1 MICKSPIL
9 ITKPNQA
16 QGGEY
21 QKLSVPCGKCG
32 QCLNTKRGEW
42 IFRLKQELKS
52 ASSAHFLTLTYRR
65 GDVPITI
72 KGYKTITK
80 SDLQLFIKRLRN
92 YQTRKTRSEKTIRYY
107 AIGEYGTHTHRPHY
121 HAILFNCH
129 NNTLSAILDIWTEG
143 NVQIRPISDGR
154 IIYITKDIINR
165 YNMNL
170 LPLGVNP
177 SFALMSRNPGLG
189 LDYVEQ
195 AKTYHQKS
203 QNNYVYVN
211 GGKKGRMP
219 RIYKDK
225 IFSINEKYE
234 FYKQAMALQ
243 NESIT
248 KKLGDYDHYENPAQY
263 FADQKQH
270 THNTILK
277 NSKKSQL

>member
-1 MICKSPIL
+1 MICKAPIL

-16 QGGEY
+16 QGGKF
-21 QKLSVPCGKCG
+21 QQLSVPCGKCG

-52 ASSAHFLTLTYRR
+52 ASSGHFLTLTYRR

-72 KGYKTITK
+72 GMFKTISK
-80 SDLQLFIKRLRN
+80 SDLQLFLKRLRN
-92 YQTRKTRSEKTIRYY
+92 YQTRHTNSTKNIRYY
-107 AIGEYGTHTHRPHY
+107 AIGEYGTETHRPHY
-121 HAILFNCH
+121 HAILFNVH
-129 NNTLSAILDIWTEG
+129 QNTLSAILDIWTEG

-154 IIYITKDIINR
+154 IVYITKDIINR

-170 LPLGVNP
+170 LPPGVQR
-177 SFALMSRNPGLG
+177 SFALMSRRPGLG
-189 LDYVEQ
+189 LDYVEK

-203 QNNYVYVN
+203 QNNFVYVN

-225 IFSINEKYE
+225 IFSVNEKYE
-234 FYKQAMALQ
+234 FYKQAMESQ
-243 NESIT
+243 NKAIVE
-248 KKLGDYDHYENPAQY
+248 KLIKYDHYQNPSQY
-263 FADQKQH
+263 FAEQKEA
-270 THNTILK
+270 THKSILK